1 MKRNFLA
8 TLALALCAAAGSADA
23 QTPAGP
29 RPGAGAPPPA
39 GNGEVMGMVIDTT
52 SSAPIPRASVAVRMK
67 ADSSLVAGAIA
78 TSDGAFRIQGLRPG
92 AYTLRVASIG
102 FRPKVVPFTIAE
114 ATPRAL
120 VGKLALSHV
129 AVTLQ
134 GVEVQGERPTV
145 AIEPDR
151 NSYRAKDVAPA
162 AGTASDVLQAVP
174 SVEVDADGKV
184 SLRGNENVAVQIN
197 GRPSPIRGAQ
207 LGAYLRQ
214 LPATIVERIEVVPN
228 PSARHDPEGMAGI
241 LNIVLKQGADLGISG
256 GVTLSGANTERY
268 NGSGNLGYQEG
279 NLTLFGSYGFNSD
292 GRGVIGINDRER
304 FDALRI
310 PLSYTE
316 QEIDGSVGSAGH
328 NLNTTADYKLN
339 SRDVLSNGL
348 SINKR
353 RSTDESL
360 SGIAEFTGGRVLLDQ
375 YNRFRDSR
383 ASGLVID
390 NTLSLKR
397 TFEPRVHELGGEIR
411 YNRSSDDDETQFW
424 RQSPV
429 ESGSLARLQGE
440 NNIVDALSH
449 QLNGQVDY
457 TRNIRAKTKLETGYK
472 GIARWLDR
480 DYLVEKDALGT
491 GNFTRSELSN
501 AFQFDEQIHAVYGVL
516 SQSLGKLEL
525 QGGLRAEQASRDFSL
540 ATPAESY
547 PYSYSSLFPS
557 GVIRFKPSDATELKA
572 SYSRRIRR
580 PGTQELNP
588 FPVFFDAQNVFIG
601 NPLLDPEYTDAIELG
616 ASKQGKFGSLQISP
630 FYRHTTDIIRVIIN
644 TAGVIDGRDVTSVTF
659 ENLANANSWGTDL
672 NGSLRLGPKF
682 NGFASFNVFKLVTD
696 GGSES
701 ALSSNAVTWSYRLN
715 ATTQLSPTLTL
726 QGMYNYRAPVNIER
740 ARFSGSQ
747 SANVSLRKK
756 IYGDKASVAVRF
768 VDPFNTIGFKIRAG
782 DDNLTQITERKFGVR
797 ATYVTFQYN
806 FGQAP
811 KIRPPRQD
819 AEPQAAPVFQ

>member
-1 MKRNFLA
+1 MKRNLVA
-8 TLALALCAAAGSADA
+8 ILALAFGAAAGSANA

-29 RPGAGAPPPA
+29 RPGVGAPPPA

-241 LNIVLKQGADLGISG
+241 VNIVLKQGADLGLSG

-292 GRGVIGINDRER
+292 GRGVFGINDRER
-304 FDALRI
+304 YDALRA
-310 PLSYTE
+310 PLSFAE
-316 QEIDGSVGSAGH
+316 QDIDGTVGSAGH
-328 NLNTTADYKLN
+328 NLNTTIDYKLN
-339 SRDVLSNGL
+339 SRDVLSNNF
-348 SINKR
+348 SVNRR
-353 RSTDESL
+353 RSTDEST
-360 SGIAEFTGGRVLLDQ
+360 SGVSEFDGSRFLLDE
-375 YNRFRDSR
+375 YVRARDSR
-383 ASGLVID
+383 ATGLMFD
-390 NTLSLKR
+390 NLISLKR
-397 TFEPRVHELGGEIR
+397 TFEPRVHELSTELR
-411 YNRSSDDDETQFW
+411 YNRNKDDDETGIW
-424 RQSPV
+424 RQPTFA
-429 ESGSLARLQGE
+429 SGSTGRLEGE
-440 NNIVDALSH
+440 NNIVDALAH
-449 QLNGQVDY
+449 QLNAQVDY

-472 GIARWLDR
+472 GTARWLDR
-480 DYLVEKDALGT
+480 EYLVEKDELGT
-491 GNFTRSELSN
+491 GNWVRSDLSN
-501 AFQFDEQIHAVYGVL
+501 AFTFDERVHAAYGVV

-525 QGGLRAEQASRDFSL
+525 QGGLRAEYASRDFAL
-540 ATPAESY
+540 AQPADSY
-547 PYSYSSLFPS
+547 PYSYGSLFPS
-557 GVIRFKPSDATELKA
+557 GVVRYKPSDANEVKL

-601 NPLLDPEYTDAIELG
+601 NPSLGPEYTDAIELG
-616 ASKQGKFGSLQISP
+616 LSKQGSKGSLQLSP
-630 FYRHTTDIIRVIIN
+630 FYRYTTDIIRVIIN
-644 TAGVIDGRDVTSVTF
+644 TADVIDGRDVTSVTF
-659 ENLANANSWGTDL
+659 QNLAKANSWGTDL

-682 NGFASFNVFKLVTD
+682 NGFASFNIFKMVTD

-701 ALSSNAVTWSYRLN
+701 AISSNAVTWSYRLN

-756 IYGDKASVAVRF
+756 VYGDKASVAVRF